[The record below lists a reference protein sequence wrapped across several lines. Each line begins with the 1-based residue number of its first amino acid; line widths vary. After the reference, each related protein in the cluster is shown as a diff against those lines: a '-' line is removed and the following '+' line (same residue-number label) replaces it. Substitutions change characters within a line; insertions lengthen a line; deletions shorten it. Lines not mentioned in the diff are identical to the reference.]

1 MTCRSAAKFLLTR
14 VAPLCLLLCVSL
26 AGEVASAQTPAVSG
40 VTIGNPA
47 SGDTFELSEVIVV
60 RVTFDQNTRITGS
73 PRLALRIG
81 SQTRQAPWSEFSGGV
96 GSSWIEFV
104 YTVVAADSDADGI
117 SVSANA
123 IDLNG
128 GTIKI
133 AGGATDAM
141 LNLGS
146 HAITNS
152 NGHKVDGSR
161 ETAPVVGD
169 VFFEYVTPAT
179 PDTFILGDLVYV
191 IVDFDRAVSA
201 TGSPRLALRI
211 GQQIR
216 QASFVYA
223 FGTEVRFEYFVQS
236 SDRDLDGIGVSADAL
251 TLNGGT
257 IKVTG
262 GTADAALDLGSHAIA
277 DFANHKV
284 DGGREVAP
292 QIATASFVGRPVAGD
307 TYELGETIAVEVEFD
322 RPVAVAGTP
331 QLALMIGA
339 TTRQVSFA
347 RSANVPATTVAFWYT
362 VQSADSDPNGVGFGA
377 NALTLNGGTIKVAGG
392 STDAALD
399 LGSHAIMDSGDHKV
413 DGSRES
419 APTVRS
425 VSVRRYEIWPGG
437 TPRPPV
443 GDTFEFGENI
453 LVLMRFDR
461 AVRVTGTP
469 QVALTIDAQTR
480 QASFYSHAGGVWMW
494 FRYVVQSNDIDTDG
508 ISVGANALTLNGG
521 TIMRAVGTTSA
532 VLNLGSHAITNSGGH
547 KVDGSRET
555 AAVRSIFYNRP
566 ASGDTFE
573 LGETITVRATFGRV
587 MAVTGNPQFA
597 LKIGTQ
603 TRQASFQP
611 PGNDA
616 FFYPGTGV
624 DWYLG
629 TSVAFGYEVQAGD
642 LDPDGLSVEAGA
654 LRLNGGTIRIRGGT
668 TDATLTLPGYAVFSN
683 SAGRKVDGSSGA
695 GGPMG
700 VRVESTGAA
709 LQVSWQAV
717 SGASSYKVQWRVVGG
732 AWSSSRQA
740 ETTETQHDIAGL
752 TAGGYEVR
760 VVAVVD
766 GEDGEPS
773 APVQGEVVE
782 IGNQGPRVVDELPD
796 LEIDVG
802 ETVAVNAAAVFQDA
816 DRDSLRYSASSDADL
831 LSVRVADG
839 VVRVRGVRPGEATV
853 SVTAEDPAGL
863 KATTTFQVAVGALLS
878 LKGERMAAAPEGG
891 SMVVALELSR
901 PLAAPISARWHL
913 AADDDASTADADM
926 ADYGEPTGEV
936 SIPAGRTSAT
946 IEIAIIDD
954 ADIEPA
960 REHFVVQLEQPEG
973 ENVGLAHN
981 ARAEAVIQEGVCDR
995 TPAIRDEL
1003 TRGWRACH
1011 WPKPPALATVRSL
1024 DLSGQNI
1031 HALRSNDLLGLHGLR
1046 RLDLSNNA
1054 LATLP
1059 AGLFAGMEG
1068 LREVSVEGNPGAPFA
1083 LTVELARLDAEPW
1096 APGPAQLLAR
1106 TALAAPFALA
1116 ATLSASPTEAATDDL
1131 PATVNIEAG
1140 ATTGEPFWVASN
1152 DGTPLALRADAAPL
1166 PTTRCG
1172 DHPCFRGFRTAPGP
1186 ALTLFRQPPRAL
1198 PSPALEPL
1206 QGGDELRLP
1215 LASLVEAEDPLDE
1228 LRWEATSSDEA
1239 LATVSVSD
1247 GSLVVTPELASTGTV
1262 EVTLVVTDTVGF
1274 STTLRL
1280 EVRVEFHWPRSPT
1293 RGWRS
1298 TL

>member
-1 MTCRSAAKFLLTR
+1 MACRSPAKFLLTR
-14 VAPLCLLLCVSL
+14 VIPLCLLVGVSL

-40 VTIGNPA
+40 VTINSPA
-47 SGDTFELSEVIVV
+47 GGDTFELSEVIVV

-81 SQTRQAPWSEFSGGV
+81 SQTRQAPWSEFSGSA

-104 YTVVAADSDADGI
+104 YVVVAADSDADGV
-117 SVSANA
+117 SVNANA

-128 GTIKI
+128 GSIKI
-133 AGGATDAM
+133 AGGSTDAA
-141 LNLGS
+141 LSLGS
-146 HAITNS
+146 YAITNS
-152 NGHKVDGSR
+152 GGHKVDGSR
-161 ETAPVVGD
+161 ETSPAVRD
-169 VFFEYVTPAT
+169 VFFEFVTPAT
-179 PDTFILGDLVYV
+179 PDTFVLGDLVYA
-191 IVDFDRAVSA
+191 IVDFDRAVST

-216 QASFVYA
+216 QASYAYA
-223 FGTEVRFEYFVQS
+223 FRTQVAFEYFVQS

-262 GTADAALDLGSHAIA
+262 GTADAALDLGNHAIA
-277 DFANHKV
+277 DSADHKV

-292 QIATASFVGRPVAGD
+292 QVTTASFDGRPAVGD
-307 TYELGETIAVEVEFD
+307 TYELGETVAVEVEFD
-322 RPVAVAGTP
+322 RPVAVTGIP

-399 LGSHAIMDSGDHKV
+399 IGSHAIMDSGDHKV
-413 DGSRES
+413 DGSLES

-494 FRYVVQSNDIDTDG
+494 FRYVVQSTDIDTDG

-532 VLNLGSHAITNSGGH
+532 VLDLSSHVITNSGDH

-566 ASGDTFE
+566 ASGDTFT
-573 LGETITVRATFGRV
+573 LGEAITVRATFGRV

-603 TRQASFQP
+603 TRQASFRP

-700 VRVESTGAA
+700 VRVESAGAA
-709 LQVSWQAV
+709 LRVSWQAV

-740 ETTETQHDIAGL
+740 ETTDTQYEIGSLGTGD
-752 TAGGYEVR
+752 YEVR
-760 VVAVVD
+760 VFAVVE

-773 APVQGEVVE
+773 TPVQGEVVG

-816 DRDSLRYSASSDADL
+816 ERDHLRYSASSDADL

-878 LKGERMAAAPEGG
+878 MKGEGAAAPEGG
-891 SMVVALELSR
+891 TVVVALELSR
-901 PLAAPISARWHL
+901 PLAAPIAVRWHL
-913 AADDDASTADADM
+913 AADEDASTADADM
-926 ADYGEPTGEV
+926 ADYGERTGEV
-936 SIPAGRTSAT
+936 SIPAGRTSVT
-946 IEIAIIDD
+946 IEIAITDD

-973 ENVGLAHN
+973 ENVGLARN

-1031 HALRSNDLLGLHGLR
+1031 DALRSNDLLGLRGLR

-1059 AGLFAGMEG
+1059 KGLFAGVQG

-1096 APGPAQLLAR
+1096 APGPAQLVAR
-1106 TALAAPFALA
+1106 TVWAAPFTLA

-1140 ATTGEPFWVASN
+1140 ATKGEPFWAASN
-1152 DGTPLALRADAAPL
+1152 NGAQLALRTGAVPM

-1172 DHPCFRGFRTAPGP
+1172 DHPCFRGFQTAPGP

-1228 LRWEATSSDEA
+1228 LRWQATSSDDT
-1239 LATVSVSD
+1239 LATVRIID
-1247 GSLVVTPELASTGTV
+1247 GSLVVAPELATAGTV
-1262 EVTLVVTDTVGF
+1262 EVTLIVTDTAGF

-1280 EVRVEFHWPRSPT
+1280 EIRVEFHWPRSLT